1 MSVID
6 EHLDRFDDPQR
17 SALST
22 TADIIRVALP
32 GAVEVMSYGM
42 PTFKLGGE
50 NGPAI
55 IGLDG
60 FTRHN
65 SLFPY
70 SGSIP
75 QEFAAELADYPQ
87 TKGSI
92 HFDLAKPFPRTLL
105 RRILKA
111 RLAEINASYPKKSG
125 EYRAFHSNGF
135 PKVVGRMRGDR
146 RVGTWT
152 TYDRSGE
159 VRSTTTYS

>member
-1 MSVID
+1 MSVFD
-6 EHLDRFDDPQR
+6 EHLARFDEPQR
-17 SALST
+17 SALRA
-22 TADIIRVALP
+22 TADVIRTAVP

-50 NGPAI
+50 DGPAI
-55 IGLDG
+55 VGLDG
-60 FTRHN
+60 FTKHN

-70 SGSIP
+70 SGSVA
-75 QEFAAELADYPQ
+75 QEFAAELTDYPQ

-92 HFDLAKPFPRTLL
+92 HFDLARPFPRALL

-125 EYRAFHSNGF
+125 EYRSFHGNGRL
-135 PKVVGRMRGDR
+135 KESGRMRGDR

-152 TYDRSGE
+152 TYDRNGNE
-159 VRSTTTYS
+159 KAVTTYR

>member
-6 EHLDRFDDPQR
+6 DHLDRFDEPQR
-17 SALST
+17 AALLAT
-22 TADIIRVALP
+22 VETIRAVLP

-50 NGPAI
+50 DGPAI
-55 IGLDG
+55 VGLDG

-70 SGSIP
+70 SGSVA
-75 QEFAAELADYPQ
+75 QEFADELAGYPQ

-92 HFDLAKPFPRTLL
+92 HFDLAKPFPKGLL
-105 RRILKA
+105 RRILTA
-111 RLAEINASYPKKSG
+111 RLAEINAAYPKKSG

-135 PKVVGRMRGDR
+135 LRESGRMRSDR

-152 TYDRSGE
+152 TYDRTGE
-159 VRSTTTYS
+159 VRGTTTYS